1 MIHSEF
7 LVIFNQELEKFR
19 FVLDYKIKELK
30 QQIVPREAEIAAMR
44 KQIEEMDLEL
54 EQYHKSNQ
62 ALKMMISEL
71 ELKSEGL
78 RGELRTQEERVKANA
93 LVQTRIQRDLAEL
106 SAVLKDKTQLKAR
119 FVQLFRQYAQADA
132 AHDAKGGSIGE
143 DDPRVLYNRD
153 REQMERN
160 LESVRRALKTDAT
173 AHRRDFEKMMREN
186 VVLTRELNELRQEH
200 HEMLL
205 QKAAVDS
212 ATAKGLARVDIG
224 ALMDVLGI
232 GAPVATARKEA
243 KAQPPKTETVISRAA
258 SLPAAD
264 AGLWREVAMQN
275 TQMQRLEAD
284 LKVICESTGAAFE
297 VVLRQIDEEL
307 LSLFRTGSGGLPVSR

>member
-1 MIHSEF
+1 
-7 LVIFNQELEKFR
+7 
-19 FVLDYKIKELK
+19 
-30 QQIVPREAEIAAMR
+30 MR

-62 ALKMMISEL
+62 ALRMMINEL

-78 RGELRTQEERVKANA
+78 RGELATQESRVKANS

-106 SAVLKDKTQLKAR
+106 SAACKDKALLKQK
-119 FVQLFRQYAQADA
+119 FVQLFRQYAQAELNQEA
-132 AHDAKGGSIGE
+132 RSGSIGD

-173 AHRRDFEKMMREN
+173 AHRRDFEKMMRES

-200 HEMLL
+200 HDMLL

-212 ATAKGLARVDIG
+212 ATSKGLARADIG
-224 ALMDVLGI
+224 ALMEVLGI
-232 GAPVATARKEA
+232 GATAPRKESKDMKKDESSVA
-243 KAQPPKTETVISRAA
+243 RAA
-258 SLPAAD
+258 ISTGAD
-264 AGLWREVAMQN
+264 LELWREVEMQN

-284 LKVICESTGAAFE
+284 LKVLCESTGANVDEILAK
-297 VVLRQIDEEL
+297 LDEEL
-307 LSLFRTGSGGLPVSR
+307 LWQIRLTTGIQPASR

>member
-1 MIHSEF
+1 MTLYEKY
-7 LVIFNQELEKFR
+7 LKELEKFR

-62 ALKMMISEL
+62 ALRMMINEL

-78 RGELRTQEERVKANA
+78 RGELATQESRVKANS

-106 SAVLKDKTQLKAR
+106 SAACKDKALLKQK
-119 FVQLFRQYAQADA
+119 FVQLFRQYAQAELNQEA
-132 AHDAKGGSIGE
+132 RSGSIGD

-173 AHRRDFEKMMREN
+173 AHRRDFEKMMRES

-200 HEMLL
+200 HDMLL

-212 ATAKGLARVDIG
+212 ATSKGLARADID
-224 ALMDVLGI
+224 ALMEVLGI
-232 GAPVATARKEA
+232 GATAPRKELKDTKKDESSA
-243 KAQPPKTETVISRAA
+243 ARAA
-258 SLPAAD
+258 ISKGAD
-264 AGLWREVAMQN
+264 VELWREVEMQN

-284 LKVICESTGAAFE
+284 LKVVCESTGANVDEILAK
-297 VVLRQIDEEL
+297 LDEEL
-307 LSLFRTGSGGLPVSR
+307 LWQIRLTTGIQPASR

>member
-1 MIHSEF
+1 M
-7 LVIFNQELEKFR
+7 
-19 FVLDYKIKELK
+19 
-30 QQIVPREAEIAAMR
+30 PREAEIAAMR

-62 ALKMMISEL
+62 ALTMMINEL

-78 RGELRTQEERVKANA
+78 RGELRTQEERVKANS
-93 LVQTRIQRDLAEL
+93 LVQTRIQRDLTEV
-106 SAVLKDKTQLKAR
+106 SAVLRDKVLLKAK

-132 AHDAKGGSIGE
+132 AQDAKGTSLGE

-212 ATAKGLARVDIG
+212 ATAKGLAKADIG
-224 ALMDVLGI
+224 ALMGVLGI
-232 GAPVATARKEA
+232 GAPTAAHRESKV
-243 KAQPPKTETVISRAA
+243 QPPKTESIITSRTAV
-258 SLPAAD
+258 LPAAD

-284 LKVICESTGAAFE
+284 LKVVCESTGAVF
-297 VVLRQIDEEL
+297 EEL
-307 LSLFRTGSGGLPVSR
+307 LLKIDRELLADFRNTSGALPSSR

>member
-1 MIHSEF
+1 MKKF
-7 LVIFNQELEKFR
+7 KELEKFR

-62 ALKMMISEL
+62 ALRMMINEL

-78 RGELRTQEERVKANA
+78 RGELATQESRVKANS
-93 LVQTRIQRDLAEL
+93 LVQTRIQRDLVEL
-106 SAVLKDKTQLKAR
+106 SAACKDKALLKQK
-119 FVQLFRQYAQADA
+119 FVQLFRQYAQAELNQEA
-132 AHDAKGGSIGE
+132 RSGSIGD

-173 AHRRDFEKMMREN
+173 AHRRDFEKMMRES

-200 HEMLL
+200 HDMLL

-212 ATAKGLARVDIG
+212 ATSKGLARADIG
-224 ALMDVLGI
+224 ALMEVLGI
-232 GAPVATARKEA
+232 GATAPRKESKDMKKDESSVA
-243 KAQPPKTETVISRAA
+243 RAA
-258 SLPAAD
+258 ISTGAD
-264 AGLWREVAMQN
+264 LELWREVEMQN

-284 LKVICESTGAAFE
+284 LKVLCESTGANVDEILAK
-297 VVLRQIDEEL
+297 LDEEL
-307 LSLFRTGSGGLPVSR
+307 LWQIRLTTGIQPASR

>member
-1 MIHSEF
+1 M
-7 LVIFNQELEKFR
+7 
-19 FVLDYKIKELK
+19 
-30 QQIVPREAEIAAMR
+30 PREAEIAAMR

-62 ALKMMISEL
+62 ALTMMINEL

-78 RGELRTQEERVKANA
+78 RGELRTQEERVKANS
-93 LVQTRIQRDLAEL
+93 LVQTRIQRDLTEV
-106 SAVLKDKTQLKAR
+106 SAVLRDKVLLKAK

-132 AHDAKGGSIGE
+132 AQDAKGTSLGE

-212 ATAKGLARVDIG
+212 ATAKGLAKADIG
-224 ALMDVLGI
+224 ALMGVLGI
-232 GAPVATARKEA
+232 GAPTAARRESKV
-243 KAQPPKTETVISRAA
+243 QPPKIESTITSRTAV
-258 SLPAAD
+258 LPAAD

-284 LKVICESTGAAFE
+284 LKVVCESTGAAFE
-297 VVLRQIDEEL
+297 EL
-307 LSLFRTGSGGLPVSR
+307 LFKIDRELLADFRNTSGALPSSR

>member
-1 MIHSEF
+1 M
-7 LVIFNQELEKFR
+7 
-19 FVLDYKIKELK
+19 
-30 QQIVPREAEIAAMR
+30 PREAEIAAMR

-62 ALKMMISEL
+62 ALTMMINEL

-78 RGELRTQEERVKANA
+78 RGELRTQEERVKANS
-93 LVQTRIQRDLAEL
+93 LVQTRIQRDMTEV
-106 SAVLKDKTQLKAR
+106 SAVLRDKVLLKAK

-132 AHDAKGGSIGE
+132 AQDAKGTSLGE

-212 ATAKGLARVDIG
+212 ATAKGLAKADIG
-224 ALMDVLGI
+224 ALMGVLGI
-232 GAPVATARKEA
+232 GAPTAARRESKV
-243 KAQPPKTETVISRAA
+243 QPPKIESTITSRT
-258 SLPAAD
+258 SVLPAAD

-284 LKVICESTGAAFE
+284 LKVVCESTGAVF
-297 VVLRQIDEEL
+297 EEL
-307 LSLFRTGSGGLPVSR
+307 LLKIDRELLADFRNTSGALPSSR

>member
-1 MIHSEF
+1 M
-7 LVIFNQELEKFR
+7 
-19 FVLDYKIKELK
+19 
-30 QQIVPREAEIAAMR
+30 PREAEIAAMR

-54 EQYHKSNQ
+54 EQYHKSNL

-78 RGELRTQEERVKANA
+78 RGELKTQEDRVRANA

-106 SAVLKDKTQLKAR
+106 SVVLKDKALLKAK
-119 FVQLFRQYAQADA
+119 FVQLFRQYAQADTSQ
-132 AHDAKGGSIGE
+132 DAKGTSLGE

-160 LESVRRALKTDAT
+160 LESVRRALRTDAT

-200 HEMLL
+200 HDMLL
-205 QKAAVDS
+205 QKAAVDT
-212 ATAKGLARVDIG
+212 ATAKGLARADIG
-224 ALMDVLGI
+224 ALMAVLGI
-232 GAPVATARKEA
+232 GAPNVNAHQEI
-243 KAQPPKTETVISRAA
+243 KAQPIKIESIASRSAE
-258 SLPAAD
+258 LPPAD

-284 LKVICESTGAAFE
+284 LKIVCESTGSAFG
-297 VVLRQIDEEL
+297 EL
-307 LSLFRTGSGGLPVSR
+307 LFAIDQELFSQFRSTSGILPASR